1 MSLTT
6 CVHVCGDTLCIYKA
20 IYIFVDIKEIG
31 HTSNVYCEVAQ
42 RSVPTVS
49 DIHLAFIELGIIQ

>member
-1 MSLTT
+1 M
-6 CVHVCGDTLCIYKA
+6 
-20 IYIFVDIKEIG
+20 YIFADIKEIG

-49 DIHLAFIELGIIQ
+49 DIHLAFIELGFY